1 MITDEILIASE
12 EEDLD
17 LVEEAREEA
26 DGCRRFHVPEV
37 VADVAVA
44 LDPTGLVLRGMEGG
58 DNICTLNVRV
68 DRCRD
73 REVLGASSSRKLDNR
88 RRVGCRR
95 RSCRSSCRL
104 L

>member
-58 DNICTLNVRV
+58 DNICTLDQER
-68 DRCRD
+68 RKQG
-73 REVLGASSSRKLDNR
+73 RENMSFQLKTN
-88 RRVGCRR
+88 
-95 RSCRSSCRL
+95 
-104 L
+104 